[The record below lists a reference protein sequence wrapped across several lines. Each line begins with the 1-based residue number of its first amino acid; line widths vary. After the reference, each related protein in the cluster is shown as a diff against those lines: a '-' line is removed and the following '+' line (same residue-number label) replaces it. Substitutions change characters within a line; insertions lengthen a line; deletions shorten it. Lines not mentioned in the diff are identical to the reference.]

1 MSKKAVKTI
10 KSAIKKTMKAKRK
23 LVLVNAVSFA
33 DAKHHIGEAF
43 TEKGKVTNPMAWV
56 SADIFELLKERENY
70 KNAKTILFPVR
81 LETPLTKDECKKYLK
96 YSIKKSAKEKKI
108 AEENLGTIAIIG
120 FFEDFVGRKHFD
132 TESLKSFAEAI
143 LELSEERIIVM
154 PDPKNAFSF
163 GVPMRRMFDA
173 LGGGKV
179 TAYSPFLNE
188 FVDTAI
194 TVEVDPIL
202 ARKP

>member
-1 MSKKAVKTI
+1 MPKKAVKTI
-10 KSAIKKTMKAKRK
+10 KSAMKQAMKAKRK
-23 LVLVNAVSFA
+23 LVLVNAVSFQ
-33 DAKHHIGEAF
+33 DAKMHISETF
-43 TEKGKVTNPMAWV
+43 TEKGNVTNPISWV
-56 SADIFELLKERENY
+56 SADIFELLKDRENY
-70 KNAKTILFPVR
+70 QNAKTILFPVR
-81 LETPLTKDECKKYLK
+81 LEKPLTKEECKNYLE
-96 YSIKKSAKEKKI
+96 YSIKKYAKEKKI
-108 AEENLGTIAIIG
+108 PKDKWDTIAIIG

-143 LELSEERIIVM
+143 LELSEEKIIVM

-194 TVEVDPIL
+194 TVEVEPIL
-202 ARKP
+202 ARRH

>member
-10 KSAIKKTMKAKRK
+10 KSAMKKAMKEKRK
-23 LVLVNAVSFA
+23 LVLVNAVSFQ
-33 DAKHHIGEAF
+33 DAKLHIGEAF
-43 TEKGKVTNPMAWV
+43 TEKGKAINPMSWV

-70 KNAKTILFPVR
+70 KKATTILFPVR
-81 LETPLTKDECKKYLK
+81 LETPLTKDECKKYLEFSIEK
-96 YSIKKSAKEKKI
+96 YAKEKKI
-108 AEENLGTIAIIG
+108 PKEKWDTIAIIG

-188 FVDTAI
+188 FVNTAI
-194 TVEVDPIL
+194 TVEVDPIF
-202 ARKP
+202 ARRR